1 MRLLY
6 ASFDGSAN
14 FGADWQSAR
23 IDAIL
28 PHVESSYNI
37 SFLTGGIMIVPLT
50 PVRCLYRGVDLYGK
64 KVGVVSGLSRA
75 TYTQFGERCERLAA
89 GLLAEG
95 IRPGDRV
102 AYLSFNNNALLEGYY
117 GVVLA
122 RGVVMPLNVRL
133 TPPELVAILNH
144 AEARVLIFENDFA
157 PLVEHIRK
165 ACPEIARYAAVTEAG
180 NGAGPLADFTYEELL
195 TRGRMER
202 PDIFS
207 FDENAIAELFYTSGS
222 TGTPKGVMLSHRT
235 LYLHALAVAGT
246 FNHDDTAVE
255 LHTIPL
261 FHANGWGR
269 PQASTMMGLK
279 QVMVRRFEPTLV
291 FRLIQ
296 EEKATAMSLVPT
308 MANAL
313 LNAPDMGQFDLSSLK
328 EIHVGGAAASPE
340 LIGRLEGAFHCP
352 AMGGYGLTETCP
364 VASSARPKG
373 TVEYA
378 DEADRLGRQATA
390 GWPIPGVE
398 IRVVDL
404 DMKDVPRDMQTVG
417 EVAIRGDEVM
427 DGYYKDPQ
435 GTAAVMT
442 DGWFHSGDMAVWD
455 EENYIHIVDRK
466 KDIIISGGENISSLE
481 VEKAIFAHPAVLECA
496 VVAAPDD
503 KWGEIPAAFVV
514 LKPGQTLQAE
524 QLCAFLAGRI
534 ARFKIPR
541 TFAFTETPL
550 PKTGTGKIVKRELR
564 DMLWAGRAKRVQ
576 G

>member
-1 MRLLY
+1 
-6 ASFDGSAN
+6 
-14 FGADWQSAR
+14 
-23 IDAIL
+23 
-28 PHVESSYNI
+28 
-37 SFLTGGIMIVPLT
+37 MIVPLT
-50 PVRCLYRGVDLYGK
+50 PIRCLYRAVDLYGK
-64 KVGVVSGLSRA
+64 KVGVVSGARRF
-75 TYTQFGERCERLAA
+75 TYAQFGERSERLAA
-89 GLLAEG
+89 GLIAEG

-102 AYLSFNNNALLEGYY
+102 AYLSFNNHALLEGYY

-122 RGVVMPLNVRL
+122 QGIVMPLNVRL

-144 AEARVLIFENDFA
+144 AEARMLIFENDFA
-157 PLVEHIRK
+157 PLVAHIRS
-165 ACPEIARYAAVTEAG
+165 ACPAIARYVSIDEAG
-180 NGAGPLADFTYEELL
+180 PPADFTYEELL
-195 TRGRMER
+195 TRGRIGR
-202 PDIFS
+202 PGLFS
-207 FDENAIAELFYTSGS
+207 FEENAIAELFYTSGS
-222 TGTPKGVMLSHRT
+222 TGTPKGVTLSHRT

-269 PQASTMMGLK
+269 PQSSTMMGLK
-279 QVMVRRFEPTLV
+279 QVMVRRFDPTLV

-296 EEKATAMSLVPT
+296 EEKASAMSLVPT

-313 LNAPDMGQFDLSSLK
+313 LNAPDLAQYDVSSMR
-328 EIHVGGAAASPE
+328 EIFVGGAAASPE
-340 LIGRLEGAFHCP
+340 LIARLEQAFHCV

-364 VASSARPKG
+364 VASSARRKG

-378 DEADRLGRQATA
+378 DEADRLGRQAMA

-398 IRVVDL
+398 IRVVDPN
-404 DMKDVPRDMQTVG
+404 MQDVPRDMQSVG
-417 EVAIRGDEVM
+417 EVVIRGDEVM

-442 DGWFHSGDMAVWD
+442 EGWFHTGDMAVWD
-455 EENYIHIVDRK
+455 EENYVHIVDRK

-496 VVAAPDD
+496 VVSAPDE

-514 LKPGQTLQAE
+514 LKPGQALTGE
-524 QLCAFLAGRI
+524 QLCGFLAPRL
-534 ARFKIPR
+534 AKFKMPRRFE
-541 TFAFTETPL
+541 FLETPL

-564 DMLWAGRAKRVQ
+564 EMFWAGRAKRVQ